1 MLVLGMV
8 FAGLAAALHVVIFW
22 MESLAWDGP
31 AARRVFGPATAA
43 EVETTRALAFNQGFY
58 NLFLALVTGAGI
70 GFVIASGTGTGIGT
84 ALVLA
89 GTGSMAAAALVL
101 FVSNPDKRPAALR
114 QGILPLIA
122 VAATLLGL

>member
-31 AARRVFGPATAA
+31 AARRVFGPASAA
-43 EVETTRALAFNQGFY
+43 EVESTRVLAFNQGFY
-58 NLFLALVTGAGI
+58 NLFLALVTAAGI
-70 GFVIASGTGTGIGT
+70 AFAIASVTGIGA
-84 ALVLA
+84 ALILA
-89 GTGSMAAAALVL
+89 GAGSMLAAALVL
-101 FVSNPDKRPAALR
+101 FVSNPGKRSAAVR

-122 VAATLLGL
+122 VVATVLGL